1 MSIKA
6 RIIYVLIILFINGY
20 SNSVGLD
27 SVAILGALLFWIVVI
42 PPLSRLTKFDL
53 LHNKIIEKFDGD
65 NIANIKEASKKT
77 KSKAVN
83 TNSDTEMAKTNSSQD
98 ANKEKK
104 GEDESFSK
112 SIDEEKVKTDSTS
125 QTVKQLI
132 LEVVDVTLKDFF
144 SSPPREAYSSGDGY
158 FEWEIN
164 VFNSNNDALY
174 EGKVECCIST
184 LEDVIMN
191 EESPSLVED
200 DVRESFK
207 DYLYNSE
214 QAILYESSEQVDL
227 QNSKLQVNVYE
238 VVDGGNDQWVYY
250 SKNHY
255 FDAVNNTDG
264 DTCEDNSAAINKMKK
279 DPWDF
284 RDLNDAMKADKEVAM
299 IAVTDYGSNLEY
311 VSESLKSDKE
321 VVMAAVSN
329 WGDVLEHASDSLKAD
344 KEVVLA
350 ALKSSVGSINFI
362 SDDLK
367 LDPEIYTLGLRSGAL
382 ECLPDKFK
390 SDKEFVFGAVTL
402 NGENLQ
408 YVAEELKAD
417 KDVVKA
423 AIKNN
428 SHTMKYASEDLRAD
442 KELVLEAMRS
452 GGVEFDYLDKK
463 FRADKE
469 VVLEC
474 LKHNQY
480 FSDVSDDLKADKD
493 VVRAAI
499 KGSGYSMEYVSEA
512 LKADKEFMLEM
523 CKLNSDGFEYLSENL
538 KSDKSFILSIIQ
550 SNYYGYNAYQYISE
564 NLKDDRDFAIE
575 AIKANAECFQYI
587 AGAFKDDKKIV
598 LEYIS
603 NIKNADRCEIPEK
616 YRIDKDVITADLN
629 NQGTLLKEALEAGIN
644 VNNEILFSIID
655 RKVSYLKSSGTLG
668 DSALYFYCSEA
679 VPAELRANKE
689 FMMHALQYD
698 YSIISFASSELLNDK
713 DFLYAAIKS
722 AAKAA
727 ETTSVFERNIP
738 DTLKADKGFMLSV
751 AKLFPNIL
759 SIASDE
765 VKADHAIAEYWV
777 NNGTNWLDEDVNTYE
792 EYKAN
797 KDLVL
802 QIMKKRGWL
811 LQDVSQD
818 FKADKEVVMAAVKQD
833 CRALEY
839 ASSELKADK
848 EVVLAALETAAQNDD
863 YKKDVIIDASWSLLT
878 DIDFILSI

>member
-65 NIANIKEASKKT
+65 NIANIKEASKTT

-83 TNSDTEMAKTNSSQD
+83 TSDTEMAKTNSSQD
-98 ANKEKK
+98 TKKEKK

-207 DYLYNSE
+207 DYLHNSE
-214 QAILYESSEQVDL
+214 QAVLYESSEQVDL

-238 VVDGGNDQWVYY
+238 VVDGGNDEWVYY

-255 FDAVNNTDG
+255 FDAVNNAAG

-350 ALKSSVGSINFI
+350 ALKSSGGSIKFA

-367 LDPEIYTLGLRSGAL
+367 LDPEIYTLGLRSAAL
-382 ECLPDKFK
+382 DCLPDKFK

-402 NGENLQ
+402 NGENLHDA
-408 YVAEELKAD
+408 AEELKAD

-499 KGSGYSMEYVSEA
+499 KGSGYNMEDVSEA

-523 CKLNSDGFEYLSENL
+523 CKLNCDGFEYLSENL

-550 SNYYGYNAYQYISE
+550 SNNYGYNAYQYISE

-603 NIKNADRCEIPEK
+603 NFKNADSCEIPEK
-616 YRIDKDVITADLN
+616 YRIDKDVITADLK

-644 VNNEILFSIID
+644 INNEILFSIID
-655 RKVSYLKSSGTLG
+655 RKVSYLKSSGVLG
-668 DSALYFYCSEA
+668 HSHTFFYYFNNA
-679 VPAELRANKE
+679 VPTELIANKE
-689 FMMHALQYD
+689 FMMHAIQHD
-698 YSIISFASSELLNDK
+698 YSVISFASSELLNDK
-713 DFLYAAIKS
+713 DFLYAVIKS
-722 AAKAA
+722 AKAA
-727 ETTSVFERNIP
+727 KTTNVFEKNIP
-738 DTLKADKGFMLSV
+738 DTLKADKEFMLSA
-751 AKLFPNIL
+751 AKLFPDIL

-797 KDLVL
+797 RDLVL
-802 QIMKKRGWL
+802 KIMKKRGWL

-833 CRALEY
+833 CQALEY

-848 EVVLAALETAAQNDD
+848 EVVLAALETAAQNDFD
-863 YKKDVIIDASWSLLT
+863 KKDVIIHASWSLLT

>member
-1 MSIKA
+1 MG
-6 RIIYVLIILFINGY
+6 IINNKWFQAVIVLVIANFFTPLGDSAVGAVGFIGM
-20 SNSVGLD
+20 L
-27 SVAILGALLFWIVVI
+27 IVFV
-42 PPLSRLTKFDL
+42 PKFREIAKL
-53 LHNKIIEKFDGD
+53 D
-65 NIANIKEASKKT
+65 NIVNVKKAPNKNKT
-77 KSKAVN
+77 KIS
-83 TNSDTEMAKTNSSQD
+83 TE
-98 ANKEKK
+98 
-104 GEDESFSK
+104 GEEGLSADNVDSYDESN
-112 SIDEEKVKTDSTS
+112 DEEKVKKDSTS

-158 FEWEIN
+158 FVWEIN

-207 DYLYNSE
+207 DYLHNSE
-214 QAILYESSEQVDL
+214 QAVLYESSEQVDL

-238 VVDGGNDQWVYY
+238 VVDSGNDKWVYY

-255 FDAVNNTDG
+255 FDAVNNADG

-284 RDLNDAMKADKEVAM
+284 RCLNDAMKADKEVAM

-350 ALKSSVGSINFI
+350 ALKSGGGSIKFA

-367 LDPEIYTLGLRSGAL
+367 LDPEIYTLGLRLAAL
-382 ECLPDKFK
+382 DCLPDKFK

-402 NGENLQ
+402 NGENLHHA
-408 YVAEELKAD
+408 AEELKAD

-442 KELVLEAMRS
+442 KELVLEVMRS
-452 GGVEFDYLDKK
+452 GGVEFDYIDKK

-474 LKHNQY
+474 LKYNKY

-499 KGSGYSMEYVSEA
+499 KATGYSMEDVSEA

-523 CKLNSDGFEYLSENL
+523 CKLNIDGFEYLSENL
-538 KSDKSFILSIIQ
+538 KSDKSFILSIFQ
-550 SNYYGYNAYQYISE
+550 SNNYGYHAYQYISE

-575 AIKANAECFQYI
+575 AIKANPECFQYI

-603 NIKNADRCEIPEK
+603 NIKKEESLMHYSHREIPEK
-616 YRIDKDVITADLN
+616 YLIDKDVITADLK

-644 VNNEILFSIID
+644 VNNEIFFSIID
-655 RKVSYLKSSGTLG
+655 RKASYLKSIGVLG
-668 DSALYFYCSEA
+668 NPYGLYNVQSSPFYYFNY
-679 VPAELRANKE
+679 VPTELRANKE
-689 FMMHALQYD
+689 FMMRAIQYD
-698 YSIISFASSELLNDK
+698 YSVVSHASSELLNDK
-713 DFLYAAIKS
+713 DFLYAVIKS
-722 AAKAA
+722 AKAA
-727 ETTSVFERNIP
+727 DINYFDVFEKNIP
-738 DTLKADKGFMLSV
+738 DTLKADKGFMLSA
-751 AKLFPNIL
+751 AKLFPDIL

-802 QIMKKRGWL
+802 KIMKKRGWL

-833 CRALEY
+833 CRALED

-848 EVVLAALETAAQNDD
+848 EVVLAALETAAQNDFD
-863 YKKDVIIDASWSLLT
+863 KKDVIIHASWSLLT

>member
-1 MSIKA
+1 MG
-6 RIIYVLIILFINGY
+6 IINNKWFQAFIVLVIANFFTPLGDSAVGAVGFIGM
-20 SNSVGLD
+20 L
-27 SVAILGALLFWIVVI
+27 IVFV
-42 PPLSRLTKFDL
+42 PKFREMAKL
-53 LHNKIIEKFDGD
+53 D
-65 NIANIKEASKKT
+65 NIVNVNEASKQS

-98 ANKEKK
+98 VKKEKK

-207 DYLYNSE
+207 DYLHNSE

-255 FDAVNNTDG
+255 FDAVNNADG

-350 ALKSSVGSINFI
+350 ALKSSGGSIEFA

-428 SHTMKYASEDLRAD
+428 SHAMKYASEDLRAD

-499 KGSGYSMEYVSEA
+499 KAAGYSMEDVSEA

-550 SNYYGYNAYQYISE
+550 SNYYAYNAYQYISE

-575 AIKANAECFQYI
+575 AIKANAECFEYI

-603 NIKNADRCEIPEK
+603 NIKNKDSCEIPEK
-616 YRIDKDVITADLN
+616 YRIDKDVITADLK

-644 VNNEILFSIID
+644 INNEIFFSIID
-655 RKVSYLKSSGTLG
+655 RKVSYLKSSGILGHPNTLYPYLG
-668 DSALYFYCSEA
+668 YG

-689 FMMHALQYD
+689 FMMHAIQYD
-698 YSIISFASSELLNDK
+698 YTVVSHASSELLNDK

-722 AAKAA
+722 GKA
-727 ETTSVFERNIP
+727 ETTSTFTFERNIP
-738 DTLKADKGFMLSV
+738 DTLKADKGFMLSA
-751 AKLFPNIL
+751 AKLFPDIL

-833 CRALEY
+833 CQALEY

-848 EVVLAALETAAQNDD
+848 EVVLAALETAAQNDFD
-863 YKKDVIIDASWSLLT
+863 KKDVIIHASWSLLT